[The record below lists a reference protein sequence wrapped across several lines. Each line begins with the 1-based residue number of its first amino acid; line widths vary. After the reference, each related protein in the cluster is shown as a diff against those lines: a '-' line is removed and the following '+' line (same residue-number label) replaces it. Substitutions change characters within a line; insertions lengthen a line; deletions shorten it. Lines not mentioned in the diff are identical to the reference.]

1 MKGRK
6 PTNSDLDLLAAR
18 ILKAGRK
25 SPVEIDKIVSAPTL
39 FDGVLQKIANTPLKA
54 STGWFRLNRRASL
67 AVSAILIAVSA
78 TLIGFL
84 RSGSDIVVSETGP
97 ARIVLPFPE
106 PEAEILS
113 PINAAMPALAEKRQ
127 SIRASGSDRSR
138 RPEPKTAFAADPPP
152 IEAEFHAIGLS
163 NTAQDAILDG
173 RVVRVELPRSALFAM
188 GIDIPLENGTRSV
201 QADLLVGAD
210 GSPRAIRLVE

>member
-6 PTNSDLDLLAAR
+6 PTNSDLELLAGR

-25 SPVEIDKIVSAPTL
+25 TPVEIDSIVSAPRL
-39 FDGVLQKIANTPLKA
+39 FDGVLQKISNTPSKA
-54 STGWFRLNRRASL
+54 STGWLRMNRRVLL
-67 AVSAILIAVSA
+67 AMSGILIAVSV
-78 TLIGFL
+78 TMVGFL
-84 RSGSDIVVSETGP
+84 RSGSDLIV
-97 ARIVLPFPE
+97 
-106 PEAEILS
+106 AEIGATTDVLLFS
-113 PINAAMPALAEKRQ
+113 QPEGEPLLTKNTAEPSLAEKRQ
-127 SIRASGSDRSR
+127 PIRAFHSDRPR
-138 RPEPKTAFAADPPP
+138 RPKQEKAILADPTP
-152 IEAEFHAIGLS
+152 IEAEFYAIGLS
-163 NTAQDAILDG
+163 STAQDAILDG